1 MKILFRFIVLTT
13 AFTTILAVYRLYTVD
28 LPRMETILKLIVE
41 LDSMQTAEIRETND
55 NLFRLVKVL
64 AYETQ

>member
-1 MKILFRFIVLTT
+1 MKILFKFIVLIT
-13 AFTTILAVYRLYTVD
+13 AFTTGLAVYRLYTVD